1 MKKFYRRPTS
11 LANIVVLI
19 AVIFLMVIVALL
31 FIYQIIKEKPIMEQT
46 DSPPTFEHQ
55 DSSTDSSKTTSPPFE
70 EENDSILEIDHTTRK
85 DDCFTFLL
93 AASDQSSG
101 NADVIMVATYDTV
114 NQTVGVVS
122 IPRDTLIDPSTI
134 PSKFPKINS
143 AYHTGIDCLE
153 EVVTNML
160 GIPIDYHFTI
170 DTEGFVALV
179 DSIGGI
185 DFDVP
190 IHMSYDDPAQGLSIH
205 FEPGMQHLTGSE
217 ALAVC
222 RLRSNQD
229 GTIAYPDYDIGRTR
243 TQQALLKAI
252 AAKALSQPT
261 KIKEY
266 VDIFT
271 EYCTTDL
278 TIGNIVWLAESAM
291 GVNLEQN
298 VHTSTLPGNGE
309 VTYNGVSYCY
319 ELYEDEV
326 LDLVNEY
333 LNPYVEE
340 RVMEDLNIFS
350 SDE

>member
-1 MKKFYRRPTS
+1 MNKKYRRSTTPLHRT
-11 LANIVVLI
+11 VLV
-19 AVIFLMVIVALL
+19 AVIILMVIAALFSIYHIIREKPTMQSNDLSPTFGTQSSSTNTGEETALL
-31 FIYQIIKEKPIMEQT
+31 PDKAN
-46 DSPPTFEHQ
+46 S
-55 DSSTDSSKTTSPPFE
+55 
-70 EENDSILEIDHTTRK
+70 NREINHKTRK

-143 AYHTGIDCLE
+143 AYQTGIDCLE
-153 EVVTNML
+153 EVVANML

-278 TIGNIVWLAESAM
+278 SIGNIVWLAESAM
-291 GVNLEQN
+291 GVNLQEN

-326 LDLVNEY
+326 LDLVNEL
-333 LNPYVEE
+333 LNPYLEP
-340 RVMEDLNIFS
+340 RTAKDLNIFIS
-350 SDE
+350 NG